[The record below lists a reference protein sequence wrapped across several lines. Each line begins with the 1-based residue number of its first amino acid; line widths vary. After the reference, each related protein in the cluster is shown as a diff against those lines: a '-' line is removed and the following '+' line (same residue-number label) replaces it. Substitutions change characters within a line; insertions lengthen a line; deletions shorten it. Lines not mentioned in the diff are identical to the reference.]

1 MRKLQQIF
9 KCVTHYLPTIKI
21 VIWFWVVE
29 MTKEFKQLMGEKN
42 FHMDYML
49 LKDNKTYDVNYYFL
63 VIDTTLT
70 SNHTLRFRKNLV
82 E

>member
-1 MRKLQQIF
+1 M
-9 KCVTHYLPTIKI
+9 
-21 VIWFWVVE
+21 VE
-29 MTKEFKQLMGEKN
+29 MTKEFKQLMEEKN
-42 FHMDYML
+42 FRMDYML
-49 LKDNKTYDVNYYFL
+49 LKDNKRYDVNYYFL